1 MAGILGVTRSVN
13 NHTIYK
19 MKLEELGFTKVTVTA
34 LEKDGL
40 NTLICNMKPDLLLMG
55 ARFYEC
61 STPYMM
67 GELKRYFPK
76 LKMAALTLETYP
88 PDLAMYFIL
97 NGVWSYV
104 SAFEGFDRFYEGLDD
119 MLRGREYIS
128 PAVQES
134 IDRRRDYPMPAK
146 QITLRHID
154 VIRLVCC
161 GFRDYEVAETLHISE
176 RTVTTHKTEIF
187 RSLNVRSPN
196 ELIRVALQLKIV
208 AENEL
213 FFFPKEY
220 TLNPLPDNKILK
232 RRREDL

>member
-1 MAGILGVTRSVN
+1 MAGTLGVTRSVN
-13 NHTIYK
+13 NHAHYK
-19 MKLEELGFTKVTVTA
+19 MRLEELGFSNVKVTA
-34 LEKDGL
+34 LERDGL
-40 NTLICNMKPDLLLMG
+40 ASLIYNLKPDLLLMG

-76 LKMAALTLETYP
+76 LKMAALSLETYP

-104 SAFEGFDRFYEGLDD
+104 SAFEGFDQFYGGLEDV
-119 MLRGREYIS
+119 LRGREYIS

-134 IDRRRDYPMPAK
+134 IDKRRDYPMPAK
-146 QITLRHID
+146 EITLRHVD
-154 VIRLVCC
+154 VIRLICC
-161 GFRDYEVAETLHISE
+161 GFRDYEVAQTLHISE

-187 RSLNVRSPN
+187 RSLNVRNPN
-196 ELIRVALQLKIV
+196 ELMRTALQLKIV

-213 FFFPKEY
+213 YFFPKEY
-220 TLNPLPDNKILK
+220 TLNPLPENKIMK
-232 RRREDL
+232 RGREK